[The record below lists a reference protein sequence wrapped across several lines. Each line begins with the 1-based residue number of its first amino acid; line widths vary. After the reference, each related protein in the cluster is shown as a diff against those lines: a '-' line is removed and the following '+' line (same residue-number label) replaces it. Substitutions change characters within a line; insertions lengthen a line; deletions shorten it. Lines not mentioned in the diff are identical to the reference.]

1 VSLYNTGVEIVKD
14 FQIGTIFPL
23 SRSVEPV
30 SPPPAS
36 VLKAE
41 PFCRT
46 GPGSWARF
54 RAGAE
59 SPAGAVDFEGTKAR
73 PGPISLAVAAT
84 INLDHSTNGNGAGGN
99 DATPKDEQTPEQV
112 ARLVVYG
119 DSDFASN
126 ARLSLLGNKDLFLNT
141 VQWLVRHEKFI
152 TRRPKDTRQSKI
164 SALVLTAEQT
174 RQLFLLAIVAEPG
187 FILIMGGL
195 VSVYRRR
202 HRRE

>member
-1 VSLYNTGVEIVKD
+1 
-14 FQIGTIFPL
+14 
-23 SRSVEPV
+23 
-30 SPPPAS
+30 
-36 VLKAE
+36 
-41 PFCRT
+41 
-46 GPGSWARF
+46 
-54 RAGAE
+54 
-59 SPAGAVDFEGTKAR
+59 
-73 PGPISLAVAAT
+73 
-84 INLDHSTNGNGAGGN
+84 LDHSTNGNGN
-99 DATPKDEQTPEQV
+99 DPAPKDVESPEQV

-141 VQWLVRHEKFI
+141 VQWLVRHEQFI
-152 TRRPKDTRQSKI
+152 TQRPKDTRQSKI

-174 RQLFLLAIVAEPG
+174 RHLFLLAIVAEPG